1 MQAANNSGVWS
12 ATLHCD
18 KLNVD
23 GRFAFPTQGYQVV
36 IKKKEPQG
44 VNPAIL
50 VLEKTVF
57 APAGTEPSN
66 GVAMLVSF
74 EEQANSQYR
83 EVEILPDRIRIE
95 VKQN

>member
-12 ATLHCD
+12 ATLHSD

>member
-1 MQAANNSGVWS
+1 MQAVQNSGVWS
-12 ATLHCD
+12 ATLHSN

-36 IKKKEPQG
+36 IRKKEPQG
-44 VNPAIL
+44 LNPAIL

-57 APAGTEPSN
+57 APSRSEPN
-66 GVAMLVSF
+66 NEVAMLVSF
-74 EEQANSQYR
+74 EEQVNSTYR

>member
-1 MQAANNSGVWS
+1 MQAAHNNGVWS
-12 ATLHCD
+12 ATLHSD

-44 VNPAIL
+44 INPAIL
-50 VLEKTVF
+50 VLEKTVLG
-57 APAGTEPSN
+57 PLGKEPSN
-66 GVAMLVSF
+66 EVSMLVSF
-74 EEQANSQYR
+74 EEQANSPYR

>member
-1 MQAANNSGVWS
+1 MQAIHNSGVWS
-12 ATLHCD
+12 ATLHSD

-36 IKKKEPQG
+36 LKKREPQG
-44 VNPAIL
+44 ENPAIL

-57 APAGTEPSN
+57 APSGTESNN

-74 EEQANSQYR
+74 EEQANSPYR
-83 EVEILPDRIRIE
+83 EVQILPDRIRIE

>member
-1 MQAANNSGVWS
+1 MPAIHNSGVWS
-12 ATLHCD
+12 ATLHSD
-18 KLNVD
+18 RLNVD
-23 GRFAFPTQGYQVV
+23 GRFAFPTQGYKVV

-57 APAGTEPSN
+57 APARTEPNSE
-66 GVAMLVSF
+66 VAMLVSF
-74 EEQANSQYR
+74 EEQANSPYR
-83 EVEILPDRIRIE
+83 AVEILPDRIRIE